1 MAEAW
6 PDMTTNWTRDEIMA
20 PAMDVTT
27 PSTQE
32 ANQETALA
40 PAEPYSSPFEAQPV
54 TTTWAP
60 VNMARSRRFWTA
72 ALAAALLLTAGGV
85 GLLYIDDTNNQN
97 ANRAL
102 TSQNE
107 QLTGRTQNLQT
118 QLTTT
123 QNKLT
128 ASETQVNAL
137 TSAAEHPTLGI
148 WNVPQGISGPTYYLA
163 AGVPDTFTYHLKLNS
178 TGPMS
183 ASILSIHQFG
193 DAVRCVETG
202 KGNTNWCMHHSGS
215 ANGWLSVTS
224 ITFDFHQA
232 EGCAAYLLVIS
243 AAGPVTVTPDIS
255 VTYNPASSAT
265 GACA

>member
-1 MAEAW
+1 
-6 PDMTTNWTRDEIMA
+6 MA
-20 PAMDVTT
+20 PGMEITT

-32 ANQETALA
+32 ANQDTALA
-40 PAEPYSSPFEAQPV
+40 PPEPYSSPFEAPPV
-54 TTTWAP
+54 RTEWAP
-60 VNMARSRRFWTA
+60 VNMARSRRFWTI

-85 GLLYIDDTNNQN
+85 GLLYLDDTNNQN

-102 TSQNE
+102 TTQNE

-118 QLTTT
+118 ELTTT

-128 ASETQVNAL
+128 ASQNQVSAL
-137 TSAAEHPTLGI
+137 TAAAEHPTLGI
-148 WNVPQGISGPTYYLA
+148 WNVPQGINGPTQYLA
-163 AGVPDTFTYHLKLNS
+163 AGVPDTFTYHLKLSS

-183 ASILSIHQFG
+183 ASIVSIHQFG

-202 KGNTNWCMHHSGS
+202 KGTTNYCMHHSGS

-224 ITFDFHQA
+224 VNFDFHMA
-232 EGCAAYLLVIS
+232 EGCAAYLLVITS
-243 AAGPVTVTPDIS
+243 AGSVTVTPDVS
-255 VTYNPASSAT
+255 VTYNPASAAT

>member
-1 MAEAW
+1 
-6 PDMTTNWTRDEIMA
+6 MTTDVTGNEIMA
-20 PAMDVTT
+20 PAMDITT

-32 ANQETALA
+32 ASQDTALA
-40 PAEPYSSPFEAQPV
+40 PAEPYSSPFETTPV
-54 TTTWAP
+54 RSTWAP
-60 VNMARSRRFWTA
+60 LNMSRSRRLWTA

-85 GLLYIDDTNNQN
+85 GLLYVDDTNNQN

-107 QLTGRTQNLQT
+107 QLNGRTQNLQT
-118 QLTTT
+118 ELTTT
-123 QNKLT
+123 QTKLT
-128 ASETQVNAL
+128 ASQDQVSAL
-137 TSAAEHPTLGI
+137 TAAAEHPTLGI
-148 WNVPQGISGPTYYLA
+148 WNVPQAINGSTYYLA
-163 AGVPDTFTYHLKLNS
+163 AGVPDTFTYHLKLTS

-202 KGNTNWCMHHSGS
+202 RGTTNYCMHHSGS

-224 ITFDFHQA
+224 VNYDFHLA
-232 EGCAAYLLVIS
+232 EGCAAYLLVIT
-243 AAGPVTVTPDIS
+243 AAGPVTVTPDVS
-255 VTYNPASSAT
+255 VTYSPASAAT